1 MFCRILDKPSNLFA
15 AGTLHAQ
22 SDKLHTFHMRQIIET
37 LGTKVLK
44 LNETR
49 VLTARVISTGDV
61 TTNEVYY
68 HKKSLMRFNNKYSA
82 AIKQEIATPDNPSEK
97 FFEELHFRTIIQVV
111 KEQRNMHGKFSFVV
125 AEVLSIYN

>member
-1 MFCRILDKPSNLFA
+1 MFCRILDKQSNLCA

-22 SDKLHTFHMRQIIET
+22 SDKLHTFHMSQIIET

-61 TTNEVYY
+61 TTNEIYY

-82 AIKQEIATPDNPSEK
+82 AIKQETATPDNPSENL
-97 FFEELHFRTIIQVV
+97 FF
-111 KEQRNMHGKFSFVV
+111 
-125 AEVLSIYN
+125 